1 MIAFDIMNC
10 LRLCNRKSIILIDD
24 IYLNKISKFDNTYN
38 SNGGLESLEQLKHEN
53 VIKYELFFKRINL
66 KNIILKKKKFI
77 AIVKKII

>member
-1 MIAFDIMNC
+1 MNC

>member
-1 MIAFDIMNC
+1 MNY

-24 IYLNKISKFDNTYN
+24 IYLNKISKYDSTYN

-53 VIKYELFFKRINL
+53 VIKYGLFFKRINI
-66 KNIILKKKKFI
+66 KNIIFKKKKFI